1 VTFVFDTG
9 VFKANIMKAAVLN
22 VSYPSVIV
30 KPDLLREVVSKYIDH
45 FFPK

>member
-1 VTFVFDTG
+1 MSDTG
-9 VFKANIMKAAVLN
+9 VFKAYIMKAEVLN
-22 VSYPSVIV
+22 VGYPSVIA